1 MSFHP
6 NDVARRARM
15 SSLALFVGFVVLI
28 GAFFKTQVIQNK
40 QYVMQSEENRL
51 RPIPLPAPRG
61 IIYDR
66 HGQVIAENL
75 PAYSVSITAPNV
87 DSLRSALA
95 QLAPTLQLGQGDINN
110 AIRRYRRAPTRPTV
124 ILPDASIDIVSVLEE
139 HRLDFP
145 RLIIQSVPKRYYPD
159 GAVVASFVGYTGEIS
174 EAELNDPKYA
184 TYKPGQQIGKG
195 GIEKQYE
202 AILHGKEGVRFDE
215 VDARGRPVRGEGPR
229 PDLNAEGAPPLY
241 TNIDL
246 DLQKFTSEIFAD
258 SLQGGA
264 IAIDPSTG
272 EVMALYSAPSWDP
285 NKFTGGIPVE
295 YYKQLLEDKRRPLVN
310 KVIQGRYPPGSTFKL
325 ATSVIAL
332 QNGLVT
338 PNEHMPV
345 SCSGGYQYGNRYF
358 RCWEKKGHGSL
369 SLEEA
374 IKHSCD
380 VYFYQLGL
388 KVGLSRLIAG
398 GISLTMRDKSGIDLP
413 EENQPY
419 WPYAID
425 YYNKKYGPRNWSNA
439 ETLNLA
445 IGQGANSQTVVNM
458 AKFYSALAKGGKA
471 PRPEIAHL
479 VPQQKQIFS
488 LSPQYQLTL
497 LEGLK
502 AVTEQGGTAAASA
515 IQGVTST
522 GEKAILAGKTG
533 TAQNPGGEDHGWFVG
548 FAPAD
553 NPKIVVAVLL
563 EFGLHGSR
571 AAHIAS
577 AIISHYLKVA
587 PIQAVMDE
595 G

>member
-15 SSLALFVGFVVLI
+15 SSAALVLGFLFLI
-28 GAFFKTQVIQNK
+28 GAFFKTQVIQNR

-66 HGQVIAENL
+66 HGEVIAENL

-87 DSLRSALA
+87 DSLRGALS
-95 QLAPTLQLGQGDINN
+95 QLASTLQLEPYQISA

-159 GAVVASFVGYTGEIS
+159 GPMVASFVGYTGEVTES
-174 EAELNDPKYA
+174 ELNDPKYA
-184 TYKPGQQIGKG
+184 NYKPGQEIGKAG
-195 GIEKQYE
+195 LEKQYE
-202 AILHGKEGVRFDE
+202 SILHGKEGVRFDE

-229 PDLNAEGAPPLY
+229 PDLVAEGAPPLY

-246 DLQKFTSEIFAD
+246 DLQKFTVGIFAD

-264 IAIDPSTG
+264 VAIDPTTG
-272 EVMALYSAPSWDP
+272 EVLALYSAPSWDP
-285 NKFTGGIPVE
+285 NKFTGGIPAD

-310 KVIQGRYPPGSTFKL
+310 KAIQGRYPPGSTFKL

-332 QNGLVT
+332 QDGLVGLK
-338 PNEHMPV
+338 EHMPV
-345 SCSGGYQYGNRYF
+345 PCTGGFQYGTRYF

-369 SLEEA
+369 DLEGA

-380 VYFYQLGL
+380 TYFYQLGL
-388 KVGLSRLIAG
+388 KVGLSRMIAG

-419 WPYAID
+419 WPYAVD
-425 YYNKKYGPRNWSNA
+425 YYNKKYGRNWSNA

-458 AKFYSALAKGGKA
+458 AKLYSALSQQGESA
-471 PRPEIAHL
+471 RPEIAHL
-479 VPQQKQIFS
+479 VPQRKQIYH
-488 LSPQYQLTL
+488 LSQDQDSVL

-502 AVTEQGGTAAASA
+502 AVLEQGGTAGASA
-515 IQGVTST
+515 IQGLT
-522 GEKAILAGKTG
+522 LAGKTG
-533 TAQNPGGEDHGWFVG
+533 TAQNPGGNDHGWFVG

-553 NPKIVVAVLL
+553 HPKIVVAVLL

-577 AIISHYLKVA
+577 AIIGHYLKVG
-587 PIQAVMDE
+587 PIKAVMDE

>member
-15 SSLALFVGFVVLI
+15 SSMALTLGFVLLI
-28 GAFFKTQVIQNK
+28 GAFFKTQVIQHR

-66 HGQVIAENL
+66 NMGVIAENL
-75 PAYSVSITAPNV
+75 PAYSVSITAPSV

-95 QLAPTLQLGQGDINN
+95 QLAPTLQLTQGDINQ

-145 RLIIQSVPKRYYPD
+145 RLIIMSVPKRYYPD
-159 GAVVASFVGYTGEIS
+159 GPAVASFVGYTGEIS

-184 TYKPGQQIGKG
+184 NYKPGQQIGKG
-195 GIEKQYE
+195 GLEKQYE
-202 AILHGKEGVRFDE
+202 SILHGKEGVRFDE

-229 PDLNAEGAPPLY
+229 PDLNPEGAPPLY

-246 DLQKFTSEIFAD
+246 DLQKFVVGIFAD
-258 SLQGGA
+258 SLEGGA

-272 EVMALYSAPSWDP
+272 EVLALYSAPSWDP
-285 NKFTGGIPVE
+285 NKFTGGIPVD

-310 KVIQGRYPPGSTFKL
+310 KAIQGTYPPGSTWKL
-325 ATSVIAL
+325 VTSIVAL
-332 QNGLVT
+332 QEGVVGLK
-338 PNEHMPV
+338 ERMPV
-345 SCSGGYQYGNRYF
+345 PCSGGYQYGTRWF
-358 RCWEKKGHGSL
+358 RCWEKRGHGSL
-369 SLEEA
+369 DLEGA

-388 KVGLSRLIAG
+388 KIGLSKFIAG
-398 GISLTMRDKSGIDLP
+398 GIKLSVRDKSGIDLP
-413 EENQPY
+413 EESQAR
-419 WPYAID
+419 WPYAVD
-425 YYNKKYGPRNWSNA
+425 YYDKKYGPRRWSYA

-458 AKFYSALAKGGKA
+458 AKLYSAFAAKGQA

-479 VPQQKQIFS
+479 VPQRKQV
-488 LSPQYQLTL
+488 YRLTAQQDSVL

-502 AVTEQGGTAAASA
+502 AVLEGGGTAAGSR
-515 IQGVTST
+515 IEGLT
-522 GEKAILAGKTG
+522 LAGKTG
-533 TAQNPGGEDHGWFVG
+533 TAQNTGGEDHGWFVG

-553 NPKIVVAVLL
+553 RPKIVVAVLL

-571 AAHIAS
+571 AARIAS
-577 AIISHYLKVA
+577 AIIGHYLKVG
-587 PIQAVMDE
+587 PIRATMDE

>member
-1 MSFHP
+1 
-6 NDVARRARM
+6 
-15 SSLALFVGFVVLI
+15 GFVLLV
-28 GAFFKTQVIQNK
+28 GAFFKTQVIQYK

-66 HGQVIAENL
+66 HGEVIAENL
-75 PAYSVSITAPNV
+75 PAFSVSITAPSV

-95 QLAPTLQLGQGDINN
+95 QLAPTLQLGQNDINN

-124 ILPDASIDIVSVLEE
+124 VLADASIDIVSVLEE

-159 GAVVASFVGYTGEIS
+159 GPSVASFVGYTGEITES
-174 EAELNDPKYA
+174 DLNDPKYVN
-184 TYKPGQQIGKG
+184 YKPGQQIGKAG
-195 GIEKQYE
+195 LEKQYE

-229 PDLNAEGAPPLY
+229 PDLNPEGAPPLY

-246 DLQKFTSEIFAD
+246 DLQKFMVGIFAD

-264 IAIDPSTG
+264 IAIDPNTG
-272 EVMALYSAPSWDP
+272 EVLGLYSAPSWDP

-295 YYKQLLEDKRRPLVN
+295 YYKQLLDDKRRPLVN
-310 KVIQGRYPPGSTFKL
+310 KAIQGTYPPGSTFKL
-325 ATSVIAL
+325 ATSII
-332 QNGLVT
+332 GLEDGVVGIH
-338 PNEHMPV
+338 EHMPV
-345 SCSGGYQYGNRYF
+345 SCTGGYQFGNRYF

-369 SLEEA
+369 DLEGA

-388 KVGLSRLIAG
+388 KIGLAKFIAG
-398 GISLTMRDKSGIDLP
+398 GIKLTMRDKSGIDLP
-413 EENQPY
+413 EETQAR

-425 YYNKKYGPRNWSNA
+425 YYNKKYGARGWSNA

-445 IGQGANSQTVVNM
+445 IGQGSNSQTVVNM
-458 AKFYSALAKGGKA
+458 AKLYSAFAAKGVA

-479 VPQQKQIFS
+479 VPQRKQIF
-488 LSPQYQLTL
+488 TL
-497 LEGLK
+497 NTQQDSIVLEGLK
-502 AVTEQGGTAAASA
+502 AVLEAGGTAGASA
-515 IQGVTST
+515 IQGLT
-522 GEKAILAGKTG
+522 LAGKTG
-533 TAQNPGGEDHGWFVG
+533 TAQNTGGADHGWFVG

-553 NPKIVVAVLL
+553 KPKIVVAVLL

-577 AIISHYLKVA
+577 AIIGHYLKVG
-587 PIQAVMDE
+587 PIKATMDE

>member
-1 MSFHP
+1 M
-6 NDVARRARM
+6 A
-15 SSLALFVGFVVLI
+15 LAIGFVLLV
-28 GAFFKTQVIQNK
+28 GAFFKTQVIHYK

-66 HGQVIAENL
+66 HGEVIAENL
-75 PAYSVSITAPNV
+75 PAYSVSITAPSV
-87 DSLRSALA
+87 DSLRNALA
-95 QLAPTLQLGQGDINN
+95 QLAPTLQLGQNDINN
-110 AIRRYRRAPTRPTV
+110 AVRRYRRAPTRPTV
-124 ILPDASIDIVSVLEE
+124 ILPDATIDIVSVLEE

-159 GAVVASFVGYTGEIS
+159 GPSVASFVGYTGEITES
-174 EAELNDPKYA
+174 DLNDPKYA
-184 TYKPGQQIGKG
+184 SYKPGQQVGKAG
-195 GIEKQYE
+195 LEKQYE
-202 AILHGKEGVRFDE
+202 GILHGKEGVRFDE

-229 PDLNAEGAPPLY
+229 PDLNPEGAPPLF

-246 DLQKFTSEIFAD
+246 DLQKFTVGIFAD

-264 IAIDPSTG
+264 IAIDPNTG
-272 EVMALYSAPSWDP
+272 EVLALYSAPSWDP

-295 YYKQLLEDKRRPLVN
+295 YYKQLLGDKRRPLVN
-310 KVIQGRYPPGSTFKL
+310 KVIQGTYPPGSTFKL
-325 ATSVIAL
+325 ATSII
-332 QNGLVT
+332 GLELGVVGV
-338 PNEHMPV
+338 NEHMPV
-345 SCSGGYQYGNRYF
+345 PCTGGYQFGNRYF

-369 SLEEA
+369 GLEGA

-388 KVGLSRLIAG
+388 KIGLAKFIAG
-398 GISLTMRDKSGIDLP
+398 GIKLTMRDKSGIDLP
-413 EENQPY
+413 EETQAR

-425 YYNKKYGPRNWSNA
+425 YYNKKYGARGWSNA

-445 IGQGANSQTVVNM
+445 IGQGSNSQTVVNM
-458 AKFYSALAKGGKA
+458 AKLYSAFATKGQA

-479 VPQQKQIFS
+479 VPQRKEVFR
-488 LSPQYQLTL
+488 LTGEQDSVV

-502 AVTEQGGTAAASA
+502 AVLEAGGTAGASA
-515 IQGVTST
+515 IQGLT
-522 GEKAILAGKTG
+522 LAGKTG
-533 TAQNPGGEDHGWFVG
+533 TAQNTGGADHGWFVG

-553 NPKIVVAVLL
+553 HPKIVVAVLL

-577 AIISHYLKVA
+577 AIIGHYLKVG
-587 PIQAVMDE
+587 PIKAVMDE